1 MESFNDLIAKAKRR
15 HGELELFVEFP
26 VDFGGETQFLSFT
39 GDDGANALEGND
51 PSAIE
56 FLTGAVSGVSPIA
69 PRGFPSDASEAATN
83 AIDVFSGELL
93 GTPSFSTL
101 ADVSL
106 LLAHHRIH
114 ETDLNPL
121 LQCAISALRILTSNY
136 GPSCRLVYSRH
147 ES

>member
-1 MESFNDLIAKAKRR
+1 MESFKHLIAKAKRR

-39 GDDGANALEGND
+39 GDDGVNALECND

-56 FLTGAVSGVSPIA
+56 FLTGAVSGAPPIA
-69 PRGFPSDASEAATN
+69 PRGFPPDASKAARD
-83 AIDVFSGELL
+83 AIDVFAGELL

-101 ADVSL
+101 TDVSM
-106 LLAHHRIH
+106 LLAHHRLH

-136 GPSCRLVYSRH
+136 GPSCRLVYWRH